1 MFNRIV
7 QRSIDG
13 KYAIKR
19 WSVFWWAY
27 QDVTDHQYWWT
38 NPDKVDEYC
47 WTDNLDLINK
57 LFNNKETVIRKK

>member
-1 MFNRIV
+1 MFERIV

-19 WSVFWWAY
+19 WSVFRWTY
-27 QDVTDHQYWWT
+27 QDVSDPQYWWT
-38 NPDKVDEYC
+38 NPNKVNEYC
-47 WTDNLDLINK
+47 WTDDLDLINR